1 MARIPYPD
9 PSTLDPEIADRLERM
24 GSLNVNRMMA
34 HAPVLMVAYS
44 KLGAALLRKGS
55 LEPTLRELVILRIG
69 VLCES
74 DYEWYQHVSVGRA
87 VGLSDEKINAIKSA
101 DFSPLMERE
110 RIAVAYAEDIKRQ
123 GRVSEAVFE
132 KALAEFTPGELI
144 ELNLVAG
151 FYIMTAGHL
160 LTLDIEKEDTPPLG
174 EAMKA
179 HNVA

>member
-9 PSTLDPEIADRLERM
+9 PASLEPEIADRLERM

-34 HAPVLMVAYS
+34 HAPTLMVAYS

-87 VGLSDEKINAIKSA
+87 VGLPDEKINAMKSG
-101 DFSPLMERE
+101 DFSSLSERE
-110 RIAVAYAEDIKRQ
+110 KLAVAYAEDIRRL
-123 GRVSEAVFE
+123 GRVSDVVFD
-132 KALAEFTPGELI
+132 KAKAEFTPGELV

-160 LTLDIEKEDTPPLG
+160 LTMEIEREDTPPLG

-179 HNVA
+179 YNVA